1 MKLWSVQIHRFRAIE
16 DLTIRFDD
24 AFGRVRPVTVLAGP
38 NGCGKTSVLFAI
50 VQTLRGVMGYRTSDV
65 PEPSNLD
72 IHRSGALGGLSK
84 FPASI
89 SVRLE
94 LEYDDVEKSAMPKLF
109 VDTFEL
115 HKETLQTLPQSRVT
129 AQWNYPP
136 ERNPDGSRRPSWW
149 LNIHPRE
156 ALQWFHGRRYAIQGW
171 RKRMTTRSV
180 LDQVGGI
187 YLFPQDR
194 NLQSRVVG
202 SANGI
207 LDGSEME
214 SDSEANG
221 QYVRTSEPPSVWGIL
236 EYLSSYSLNRRIPLE
251 AEENWENR
259 VKEQFARICGPKE
272 YLGFLYQPDDP
283 VGAPH
288 FKDGESWYPLNM
300 AASGEQVIIEYIT
313 RLTYPSPWNRSVIL
327 IDEPEVHLHPAWIR
341 QLYAALPKIG
351 SDNQYILTTHSPEL
365 RALAAEDNC
374 LIDLGEM
381 TA

>member
-16 DLTIRFDD
+16 DLTIRFED

-50 VQTLRGVMGYRTSDV
+50 VQTLRGVMGYRTTDV
-65 PEPSNLD
+65 PEPSERD
-72 IHRSGALGGLSK
+72 IHRSGALGGLSR
-84 FPASI
+84 FPASV
-89 SVRLE
+89 SVRIE
-94 LEYDDVEKSAMPKLF
+94 LEYDDVEKSAMPRLF

-115 HKETLQTLPQSRVT
+115 HKEVLHTLPQSRVT
-129 AQWNYPP
+129 AEWHYPP
-136 ERNPDGSRRPSWW
+136 ERNPDGSRRPGWW

-156 ALQWFHGRRYAIQGW
+156 ALQWFHGRRHAIQGW
-171 RKRMTTRSV
+171 RKRMTTRSM

-202 SANGI
+202 TSSGI
-207 LDGSEME
+207 LDDSEM
-214 SDSEANG
+214 DADGDPNG
-221 QYVRTSEPPSVWGIL
+221 QYARTSEQPTVWGIL
-236 EYLSSYSLNRRIPLE
+236 EYLSGYSLQRRIPLE

-283 VGAPH
+283 VGAPY
-288 FKDGESWYPLNM
+288 FKDGESVYPLDM

-327 IDEPEVHLHPAWIR
+327 IDEPEVHLHPGWIR
-341 QLYAALPKIG
+341 QLYGALPKIG
-351 SDNQYILTTHSPEL
+351 SNNQYILTTHSPEL
-365 RALAAEDNC
+365 RALAAQDNC

-381 TA
+381 TS